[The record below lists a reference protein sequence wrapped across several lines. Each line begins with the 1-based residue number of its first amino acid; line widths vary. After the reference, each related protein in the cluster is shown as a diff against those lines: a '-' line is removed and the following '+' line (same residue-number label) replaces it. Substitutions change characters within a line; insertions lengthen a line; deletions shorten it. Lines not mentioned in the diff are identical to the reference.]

1 MTAQPKTDAASTP
14 AATAQPPKLDFVVVL
29 YPAPV
34 LRKRAAEVQV
44 DAETRAIV
52 AAMFDCMRRSDGCG
66 LAAPQVGLER
76 RILVLN
82 PTGEP
87 QDDLALVNPT
97 IRKRSGG
104 DTLMDEGCLSFPRM
118 YAEVKR
124 PDTVEV
130 EYQDLDG
137 GKHVKEF
144 SGFVAR
150 IIQHEYDHLEGVLLV
165 DRMTPA
171 DKARNRAGLE
181 ALVDRWKRGNAK
193 A

>member
-1 MTAQPKTDAASTP
+1 MTAPVKTDAATSAP
-14 AATAQPPKLDFVVVL
+14 AQPLKLDFVVVL

-34 LRKRAAEVQV
+34 LRKRAADVAV

-87 QDDLALVNPT
+87 QDDLALINPV
-97 IRKRSGG
+97 IQKRTGG
-104 DTLMDEGCLSFPRM
+104 DTLMEEGCLSFPRM

-124 PDTVEV
+124 PDTVTV
-130 EYQDLDG
+130 EYLDLEG
-137 GKHVKEF
+137 QKHVKEF

-165 DRMTPA
+165 DRMTPV
-171 DKARNRAGLE
+171 DKARNRSGLE
-181 ALVDRWKRGNAK
+181 ALVERWKRANGKN
-193 A
+193 